1 MIISALSEGISL
13 ASVIPVLNSIT
24 EPQSILNIKIIG
36 QFLKFFELTSNN
48 SIIISVVSLF
58 TICFCLAS
66 LIRILNIWLNTK
78 FSALAGHDI
87 SIQVFKSIIFIPY
100 EQQVQINSSEEIN
113 ALITHV
119 NNCIILFE
127 NFLQVFTSLVI
138 SSLLIVILFIINW
151 QVALFTVIAFASAYI
166 YISST
171 VRIKL
176 LSNSKKIS
184 NLEARI
190 LQQIQEGLGSIRDII
205 LRSNYHLLINDY
217 SLLDHKLRI
226 TKAENNFI
234 GSFPRY
240 ILEAIGLIIMSISII
255 VLSLNNVEV
264 KLILP
269 ILGSFALGSQKL
281 LPTLQQSYYGWVA
294 LKAYSSSSSIVINK
308 IKSEKQKKLFLE
320 PINYFHELRDKIE
333 LKNVSFKYSKKSPLI
348 LNNVN
353 LTIKKGENLGII
365 GLSGSGKS
373 TLLDILMGLLPPTSG
388 EILVDG
394 INIYN
399 PNNLDH
405 LRAWRNTIS
414 HVPQSIFLLNNTIE
428 KNIAFTFSESTINNE
443 KIISSSKKAQLHKY
457 VMSLNDK
464 YNSLIGERGVK
475 ISGGQ
480 RQRIAIARALYKK
493 SSVLIFDEATSALDN
508 FTEGKIIKS
517 IETFSRNFTSITV
530 SHRISTLDICDRK
543 IKVEKGRLFDI

>member
-1 MIISALSEGISL
+1 MIVSALSEGISL

-87 SIQVFKSIIFIPY
+87 SIRVFKSIIFIPY
-100 EQQVQINSSEEIN
+100 EQQIQINSSEEIN

-151 QVALFTVIAFASAYI
+151 KVASFTVIAFASAYI

-171 VRIKL
+171 VRIQL
-176 LSNSKKIS
+176 LRNSKKIS
-184 NLEARI
+184 DLEARI

-205 LRSNYHLLINDY
+205 LRSNYHVLINEY
-217 SLLDHKLRI
+217 SLLDRKLRI

-255 VLSLNNVEV
+255 VLSINNMEV

-281 LPTLQQSYYGWVA
+281 LPTLQQLYYGWVA
-294 LKAYSSSSSIVINK
+294 LKAYSSSSSIIINK
-308 IKSEKQKKLFLE
+308 INSEKQKKLFLE

-333 LKNVSFKYSKKSPLI
+333 LKNVSFRYSKKSPLI

-399 PNNLDH
+399 PNNFDH

-428 KNIAFTFSESTINNE
+428 KNIAFTFSESNINDA
-443 KIISSSKKAQLHKY
+443 KIKSSSKKAQLHKY
-457 VMSLNDK
+457 VISLNDK

-508 FTEGKIIKS
+508 FTEGKIINS
-517 IETFSRNFTSITV
+517 IETFSRNFTSIMV

-543 IKVEKGRLFDI
+543 IKVDKGRLFDI